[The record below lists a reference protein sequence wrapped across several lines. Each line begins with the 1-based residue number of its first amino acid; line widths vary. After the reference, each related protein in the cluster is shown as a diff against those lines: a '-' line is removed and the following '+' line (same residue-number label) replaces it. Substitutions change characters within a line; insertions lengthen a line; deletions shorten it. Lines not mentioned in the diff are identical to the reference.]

1 MTILRV
7 VDEPQATAAI
17 AAPSA
22 ALTDAEVVARVCA
35 GETGLFEV
43 IMRRYNQRLFRVVR
57 SVVRADVEAEDV
69 VQQAYVSAYTHL
81 SQFAGHAQFATWLT
95 RIAINEGLAR
105 LRQRARETG
114 QSLDEEDESM
124 PQTLTPRSPED
135 EASRREMSHILEK
148 AIDELPT
155 IYRVVFV
162 MRELEQMSTAESAS
176 ALDITEETI
185 KVRLHRAKGLLRTA
199 ISSRMQESMPEAF
212 PVPGSALRQDRPSGA
227 VAALFGASA
236 RSRGLSSTYR
246 RGVRAYRMPSDEG
259 ARALAI
265 GRPLHRMRL
274 QRVGNERCDNH
285 RRRGN
290 RRRRRCNEWRKRCS
304 SLLTRSESQARG
316 YRRRHRARSREIHLL
331 IARRGG
337 SHLVPRR

>member
-1 MTILRV
+1 VTILRL
-7 VDEPQATAAI
+7 VDQPQAIAAI
-17 AAPSA
+17 PAPSA
-22 ALTDAEVVARVCA
+22 ALTDDEIVARVCA

-105 LRQRARETG
+105 LRQRARESG

-124 PQTLTPRSPED
+124 PETLTPHSPED

-162 MRELEQMSTAESAS
+162 MRDLEQMSTAESAS

-199 ISSRMQESMPEAF
+199 ISSRMQESMSETF
-212 PVPGSALRQDRPSGA
+212 PFLGQ
-227 VAALFGASA
+227 
-236 RSRGLSSTYR
+236 
-246 RGVRAYRMPSDEG
+246 
-259 ARALAI
+259 
-265 GRPLHRMRL
+265 
-274 QRVGNERCDNH
+274 RCD
-285 RRRGN
+285 RIV
-290 RRRRRCNEWRKRCS
+290 
-304 SLLTRSESQARG
+304 QAVL
-316 YRRRHRARSREIHLL
+316 ARVSPQPPPDP
-331 IARRGG
+331 AA
-337 SHLVPRR
+337 